1 MLGTD
6 KCMCNFDKTYI
17 SVELFCTPVHIW
29 ECLFLH
35 IFCKQYCQSLWCCQL
50 VRWKILCPFN
60 FILLFSVICEVEH
73 IFIFF
78 SFFCELPD
86 LALCPF
92 LLGFWKFSYQF
103 LILFLKDIKEI
114 GPFFWFFLICLIRHH
129 SFYPCNNSSLSVL
142 FHPPFNWWRNLSKGR
157 LSNLPKVTRCV
168 EGRVGTRCLCLCLS
182 F

>member
-1 MLGTD
+1 MLN
-6 KCMCNFDKTYI
+6 CFALQFTYE
-17 SVELFCTPVHIW
+17 SVCFFTFFANSIVKVYDVANWLDEKYYVHLILFC
-29 ECLFLH
+29 F
-35 IFCKQYCQSLWCCQL
+35 SLL
-50 VRWKILCPFN
+50 YVRWNI
-60 FILLFSVICEVEH
+60 FS
-73 IFIFF
+73 FFF

-114 GPFFWFFLICLIRHH
+114 GPFFWFFLICLIRHY

-168 EGRVGTRCLCLCLS
+168 EGRVGTRCLLS
-182 F
+182 LLVFLMVLLWIVSLG